1 MQKTA
6 YELHISDWSSDVCS
20 SDLSTR
26 RISSRPRPPTLTPAR
41 ARPTKTS
48 STPNSPKS
56 KTTRSKRKG
65 MPFET
70 PFRQAQW
77 LLRANGFFQSVRP
90 EEGLSEVG
98 ACPERL
104 PQAGRSEE
112 HTSELQSLM
121 RLSYAVFC

>member
-1 MQKTA
+1 M
-6 YELHISDWSSDVCS
+6 V
-20 SDLSTR
+20 R
-26 RISSRPRPPTLTPAR
+26 RPPRSTLTDTLVPYTTLFRSPAR

-104 PQAGRSEE
+104 PQAGKIGRA
-112 HTSELQSLM
+112 H
-121 RLSYAVFC
+121 V

>member
-1 MQKTA
+1 M
-6 YELHISDWSSDVCS
+6 V
-20 SDLSTR
+20 R
-26 RISSRPRPPTLTPAR
+26 RPPRSTLTDTLVPYTTLFRSPAR

-90 EEGLSEVG
+90 EEGL
-98 ACPERL
+98 
-104 PQAGRSEE
+104 RSEE

-121 RLSYAVFC
+121 RISYAVLCLKKQNEHTDQTPYDSDNHSTQST